1 MMPTL
6 EHMGRVGA
14 WSGQLAGLPHA
25 QVRRAAAHIE
35 DLGLGALWYGEAFG
49 REAMALGSL
58 ILESTE
64 HLIVASGIANIYG
77 RDATAM
83 VNGARSLAES
93 SNDRFVLGIGI
104 SHEPLVNRRGHE
116 YSSPYKE
123 LNGYLDA
130 MADVETAGPD
140 PAEPIPVLVG
150 ALGPRMSLLAAERT
164 QGVHPYFTPVSHT
177 AATRE
182 LIGRGTFLAPEQM
195 VIVTNDI
202 AVARARAVRTA
213 RTYTRMANYRRM
225 LRSQGLGD
233 DDMDNFSEAFFE
245 AIFAWGDAEAC
256 AARVAEHLAAG
267 ADHVCVQVLGAD
279 DGTFPH
285 AEWELLGPAL
295 AELAG
300 TR

>member
-1 MMPTL
+1 MSTL
-6 EHMGRVGA
+6 ERMGKVGA
-14 WSGQLAGLPHA
+14 WTGQLAALPHA

-35 DLGLGALWYGEAFG
+35 DLGMQALWYGEAFG

-64 HLIVASGIANIYG
+64 SLVAASGIANIYA

-104 SHEPLVNRRGHE
+104 SHAPLVNRRGHD
-116 YSSPYKE
+116 YISPYTE
-123 LNGYLDA
+123 LAGYLDA
-130 MADVETAGPD
+130 MAAAVTAGPD
-140 PAEPIPVLVG
+140 PAEPVPVVVG
-150 ALGPRMSLLAAERT
+150 ALGPTMSRLAADRT

-177 AATRE
+177 EQTRR
-182 LIGRGTFLAPEQM
+182 LIGPDSFLAPEQM
-195 VIVTNDI
+195 VIVTDDI

-213 RTYTRMANYRRM
+213 RRYTRMDNYRRM
-225 LRSQGLGD
+225 LRSQGLDD

-245 AIFAWGDAEAC
+245 AIFAWGTPDAC

-279 DGTFPH
+279 DSTFPH
-285 AEWELLGPAL
+285 GDWQLLGPAL
-295 AELAG
+295 TELAA
-300 TR
+300 TS